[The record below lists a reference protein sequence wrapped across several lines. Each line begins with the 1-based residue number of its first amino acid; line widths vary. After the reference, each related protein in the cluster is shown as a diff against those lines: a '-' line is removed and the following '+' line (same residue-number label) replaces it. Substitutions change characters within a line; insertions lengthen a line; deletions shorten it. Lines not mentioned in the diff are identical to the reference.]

1 MKIINLN
8 PNQIITLNDYPIRN
22 EQILKL
28 YFRMAQGE
36 NKLVPPCPVIHKD
49 LVINNF
55 DTELRTAFN
64 KFYKRNTKA
73 EYFLLDGSHK
83 TTALNLAHKK
93 ISAIVFESDKD
104 IQEARKLVGR
114 GELISLTTEKD
125 IKREIK
131 ELKKHFNKNKRF
143 ETVKE
148 KTNRLVKDK
157 KVPKYMV
164 SSFRGRGR

>member
-64 KFYKRNTKA
+64 KFYKRNI
-73 EYFLLDGSHK
+73 YG
-83 TTALNLAHKK
+83 KK
-93 ISAIVFESDKD
+93 NETY
-104 IQEARKLVGR
+104 EVGNYPDAGNINCIYR
-114 GELISLTTEKD
+114 QCTEK
-125 IKREIK
+125 
-131 ELKKHFNKNKRF
+131 L
-143 ETVKE
+143 
-148 KTNRLVKDK
+148 
-157 KVPKYMV
+157 
-164 SSFRGRGR
+164 